1 MNRDTWVRDLLG
13 CVDTKDSDGWL
24 EFLAP
29 DARFRFGNAAVIEGK
44 SAIREAITGF
54 FISIS
59 ELHHELSETWSHCD
73 AVICRGEVTY
83 TRLDGSTLSV
93 PFVNVLKL
101 EGSLIRDY
109 LIYADTSELYSPPT
123 AER

>member
-1 MNRDTWVRDLLG
+1 MNRDTWVRDLLR
-13 CVDTKDSDGWL
+13 CVDAKDSDGWL

-29 DARFRFGNAAVIEGK
+29 DACFRFGNVAVVEGK
-44 SAIREAITGF
+44 SAIREAVTEF
-54 FISIS
+54 FTSIS
-59 ELHHELSETWSHCD
+59 ELSHELAETWSHPD
-73 AVICRGEVTY
+73 SVICRGEVTY
-83 TRLDGSTLSV
+83 TRLDGSTLRV

-123 AER
+123 G

>member
-1 MNRDTWVRDLLG
+1 M
-13 CVDTKDSDGWL
+13 
-24 EFLAP
+24 
-29 DARFRFGNAAVIEGK
+29 
-44 SAIREAITGF
+44 
-54 FISIS
+54 
-59 ELHHELSETWSHCD
+59 
-73 AVICRGEVTY
+73 ICRGEVTY

-123 AER
+123 DER